1 MVEAE
6 TAAPIAPPARK
17 WVLMFVGLAGGVM
30 SLTLLFL
37 AMRAVMEVG
46 GSCASGNTPYAFT
59 AIGVNLVALAWPALF
74 LSLGWNFLVY
84 GIDPPLGDSP
94 AWGWLVCA
102 VVFGLMG
109 GVPLVIA
116 ISAFRD
122 GRASR
127 WRASQPRA
135 AWAAGSGRSTRSGR
149 DTSCASRSPC
159 SSPRWWWASGSGSG
173 SSSGR
178 PTPASASASA
188 DAARSDPAPGDLRE
202 VDQRI
207 LAMHRPDARL
217 RREEDALHVEQ
228 HLALEHRHGIEPLV
242 VIGLAELGHLLDRG

>member
-46 GSCASGNTPYAFT
+46 GSCASGNTPYAITRPCPEGVPGVMVGSIFGGLLCLGLYAFT

-102 VVFGLMG
+102 VVFVLMG

-127 WRASQPRA
+127 WRAVAATRRVGGRFGPVDEERA
-135 AWAAGSGRSTRSGR
+135 RHVVRVSLAVQLAAVVVGVWIGIRLFEWAT
-149 DTSCASRSPC
+149 DTSVGFGFR
-159 SSPRWWWASGSGSG
+159 
-173 SSSGR
+173 
-178 PTPASASASA
+178 
-188 DAARSDPAPGDLRE
+188 
-202 VDQRI
+202 
-207 LAMHRPDARL
+207 
-217 RREEDALHVEQ
+217 
-228 HLALEHRHGIEPLV
+228 
-242 VIGLAELGHLLDRG
+242 